1 MKTTLI
7 ITTYNWKE
15 ALKSV
20 LESVKRQTVLPD
32 EVIVADDG
40 SREDTKAMVDQMRK
54 DFPVPLI
61 HSWQEDFGF
70 RAAMSR
76 NRAIAKATGE
86 YLIIIDGDIVLSPTF
101 IESHK
106 RVAKPNWFVQ
116 GGRVLTDATCSR
128 KIIDNGMVPSF
139 FSIGIR
145 NRKNCITNSFLSKCF
160 SIERNNARST
170 RSCNMAFWRRDA
182 IEVNGF
188 NQDFVGWGREDSEF
202 VYRLLNAGKKR
213 LYLKFAAVGY
223 HLYHPENSRASLT
236 QNDEILDNTI
246 RHALSR
252 CENGVEQYLEPN
264 HD

>member
-20 LESVKRQTVLPD
+20 LESVKRQTILPD

-40 SREDTKAMVDQMRK
+40 SREDTKAMIDQMREG
-54 DFPVPLI
+54 FPVPLL
-61 HSWQEDFGF
+61 HSWHEDNGF

-76 NRAIAKATGE
+76 NRAIAKASGD

-116 GGRVLTDATCSR
+116 GGRVLTDEVCSK
-128 KIIDNGMVPSF
+128 KIMESGLEPSI
-139 FSIGIR
+139 FSEGIR
-145 NRKNCITNSFLSKCF
+145 NRKNCITNYLLSKWF
-160 SIERNNARST
+160 SRKRNNANST
-170 RSCNMAFWRRDA
+170 RSCNMAFWKNDA
-182 IEVNGF
+182 VEVNGF

-202 VYRLLNAGKKR
+202 VHRMLNSGKSR
-213 LYLKFAAVGY
+213 LYLKFAGVCY
-223 HLYHPENSRASLT
+223 HLYHVENSRASLG
-236 QNDEILDNTI
+236 QNDEILENTI
-246 RHALSR
+246 NHKLKR
-252 CENGVEQYLEPN
+252 CENGVNQFI
-264 HD
+264 DD